1 MKGGTDMR
9 KIGLVISGLA
19 ISGLLCAQTLNV
31 EVGNVLYQFPAE
43 QTSLMPYDNGTTLTV
58 MEKVFTLSDVTAMY
72 VDDTKVTD
80 SSVKVVYSDA
90 SAAITVAGNIAK
102 DLTITSSGAHVS
114 IVQSSDLASEIT
126 YTLSGASSDGGFY
139 TEGSYKA
146 TVELN
151 NLTLTNVS
159 AVYSGAAIHVQ
170 NSKRIKIKPLNGTTN
185 TLVDATSGKQKGCL
199 YVKGHIEFAQ
209 KGTLNV
215 TGNVKH
221 GIKAGEYFQI
231 KNSTINVLGA
241 VGDGINCEQF
251 FLMESGTINISG
263 IADDGIQCDIEDPET
278 GSTGETTDHEDE
290 DSGNMYISGGTI
302 NIAVTG
308 IACKGIKSEGNIAI
322 SDGTIT
328 VTTSGN
334 GKWDTDDLETK
345 ASSCI
350 NSDANITI
358 SGGTLNLTS
367 TGSGGKGIKCDSLL
381 TIDGG
386 TIVIATSGGLYY
398 NNGTTENLNYTG
410 NTDNVSSNYYSSPKG
425 IRAGT
430 KTESGSGWNVTYT
443 YAGGI
448 VINGGKI
455 VVSTAGRNGEGVES
469 KNTLIINNGEVV
481 VNAYDDAINAASD
494 LTVNGGLIYARAT
507 NNDGIDANGNVYI
520 KGGIV
525 YAIAAN
531 SPEVAIDANTEGG
544 KKLYISGGTIVAVGN
559 LESGASITGGT
570 CKQTTSW
577 TANTWHALYNGGE
590 LVFVFKTPNKSNSG
604 GGGYGPGGGGSSQK
618 LVVYTS
624 STPTLKSSVTP
635 GGTEVLEGLGYYPA
649 TATGGSNVSLSNY
662 SSSGGGPGGW

>member
-1 MKGGTDMR
+1 MR
-9 KIGLVISGLA
+9 KIGLMISGLA

-102 DLTITSSGAHVS
+102 DLAITSSGAHVS
-114 IVQSSDLASEIT
+114 IVQSSDLATEIT
-126 YTLSGASSDGGFY
+126 YTLSGSSSDGGFY

-159 AVYSGAAIHVQ
+159 ATYSGAAIHVQ

-290 DSGNMYISGGTI
+290 DSGNMYIQGGTI
-302 NIAVTG
+302 HIAVTG

-386 TIVIATSGGLYY
+386 TIVIATTGGLYY

-410 NTDNVSSNYYSSPKG
+410 NTDNVSSDYYSSPKG

-448 VINGGKI
+448 IINGGKI
-455 VVSTAGRNGEGVES
+455 VVSTAGRNGEGIES
-469 KNTLIINNGEVV
+469 KNTLIINDGEIA

-525 YAIAAN
+525 YAIGST
-531 SPEVAIDANTEGG
+531 SPEVAIDANTEEG

-570 CKQTTSW
+570 CKQTSSW
-577 TANTWHALYNGGE
+577 TANTWHALYNNGE
-590 LVFVFKTPNKSNSG
+590 LAFVFKTPTKSNSG

-624 STPTLKSSVTP
+624 STPTLKSGVTA
-635 GGTEVLEGLGYYPA
+635 GGTEIFEGVGYYPA

-662 SSSGGGPGGW
+662 SNSGGGGPGGW